1 MNVAQA
7 MCASFGR
14 TPQANQ
20 SDWFKCA
27 CPVSGRQVYIVKVT
41 RGIPALTD
49 PAYAGLCNGLSR
61 MKGNFQVR
69 F

>member
-7 MCASFGR
+7 RGASFGR

-27 CPVSGRQVYIVKVT
+27 CPVSGRQVSIVKVT

-49 PAYAGLCNGLSR
+49 PAYAGLCHGLSR
-61 MKGNFQVR
+61 MMGNHHVR